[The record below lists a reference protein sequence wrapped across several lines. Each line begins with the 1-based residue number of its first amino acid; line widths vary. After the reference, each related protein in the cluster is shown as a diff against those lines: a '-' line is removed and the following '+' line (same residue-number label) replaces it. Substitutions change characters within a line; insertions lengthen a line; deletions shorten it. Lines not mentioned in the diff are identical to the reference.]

1 MINLSDRLASGDT
14 LYGTFLGLGSALAAE
29 ACALAGF
36 DWLLT
41 DLEHGGGDES
51 ELLPQQL
58 AADAHGVPML
68 VRVESTH
75 RIRAGHALDLGAAGV
90 MFPGI
95 ESADQATQA
104 MRHLRYPPDGD
115 RGVATYNRAYGFG
128 LHPER
133 LATANER
140 VLGVVQIES
149 RHAVERAEE
158 IAKVP
163 GIHVLFIGPR
173 DLSHDL
179 GVPGDTSAPVFQ
191 DALKRVLAA
200 AEDAGLAAGIL
211 APDAQTA
218 RSYADQALSALHRH
232 RLRRHPARPG
242 RQTRRRPRPPH
253 RSTRLRRISTEAATR
268 TGCGGRCRP
277 EVGDRAR
284 PLAAAPWAAGPAG
297 SAYRQHMRD
306 RDRPRADLRALLERV

>member
-1 MINLSDRLASGDT
+1 MTPLSERLASGDT

-75 RIRAGHALDLGAAGV
+75 RIRAGHALDLGAAGI

-95 ESADQATQA
+95 ESPAQAEQA
-104 MRHLRYPPDGD
+104 IRHLNYPPDGD

-133 LATANER
+133 LETANER
-140 VLGVVQIES
+140 ILGIVQIES
-149 RHAVERAEE
+149 RQAVTQVEQ
-158 IAKVP
+158 IAAVP
-163 GIHVLFIGPR
+163 GIDVLFIGPR

-179 GVPGDTSAPVFQ
+179 GVPGDTAAPAFQ
-191 DALKRVLAA
+191 DALTRVVAA
-200 AEDAGLAAGIL
+200 ADEAGVAAGIL
-211 APDAQTA
+211 APEAQTA
-218 RSYADQALSALHRH
+218 RHYAAQGLRFIGIGSDATLLALAGKHAVDSVHA
-232 RLRRHPARPG
+232 
-242 RQTRRRPRPPH
+242 TPH
-253 RSTRLRRISTEAATR
+253 ATS
-268 TGCGGRCRP
+268 P
-277 EVGDRAR
+277 M
-284 PLAAAPWAAGPAG
+284 L
-297 SAYRQHMRD
+297 
-306 RDRPRADLRALLERV
+306 RPRAHAESLACPSGSPARRGR

>member
-1 MINLSDRLASGDT
+1 MTDLSGRLASGDT

-58 AADAHGVPML
+58 AADAHAVPML

-75 RIRAGHALDLGAAGV
+75 RIRAGHALDLGAAGI

-95 ESADQATQA
+95 ESADQAVQA

-133 LATANER
+133 LETANER
-140 VLGVVQIES
+140 VLGIVQIES
-149 RHAVERAEE
+149 RHAVERVEE
-158 IAKVP
+158 ITKVP

-179 GVPGDTSAPVFQ
+179 GVPGNTSAPTFQ
-191 DALKRVLAA
+191 DALQRVLTAA
-200 AEDAGLAAGIL
+200 DAAGLAAGIL
-211 APDAQTA
+211 APDTETA
-218 RSYADQALSALHRH
+218 RRYANQG
-232 RLRRHPARPG
+232 LRFIGIGSDATLLAR
-242 RQTRRRPRPPH
+242 
-253 RSTRLRRISTEAATR
+253 AAKHA
-268 TGCGGRCRP
+268 
-277 EVGDRAR
+277 VDRVR
-284 PLAAAPWAAGPAG
+284 GTHAPDSP
-297 SAYRQHMRD
+297 
-306 RDRPRADLRALLERV
+306 

>member
-1 MINLSDRLASGDT
+1 MTDLSNRLASGDT

-75 RIRAGHALDLGAAGV
+75 RIRAGHALDLGAAGI

-95 ESADQATQA
+95 ESRGPGHAGHPTPPLPPDRGSRR
-104 MRHLRYPPDGD
+104 RHLQPRLRLRPAPRTTRD
-115 RGVATYNRAYGFG
+115 R
-128 LHPER
+128 
-133 LATANER
+133 
-140 VLGVVQIES
+140 
-149 RHAVERAEE
+149 ERARPRHRPDR
-158 IAKVP
+158 KPTGRRTGRTRSPTVP

-179 GVPGDTSAPVFQ
+179 GVPGDTSGPGVPGRAEARPVRRRRGRPRRRNPRTRRRDRAPI
-191 DALKRVLAA
+191 RRP
-200 AEDAGLAAGIL
+200 G
-211 APDAQTA
+211 
-218 RSYADQALSALHRH
+218 SALHRH
-232 RLRRHPARPG
+232 RLGRDPAGPRRQTGRRPG
-242 RQTRRRPRPPH
+242 PRPRCTARSAALIEVRGLLPCPPTRPRPGF
-253 RSTRLRRISTEAATR
+253 T
-268 TGCGGRCRP
+268 
-277 EVGDRAR
+277 
-284 PLAAAPWAAGPAG
+284 
-297 SAYRQHMRD
+297 
-306 RDRPRADLRALLERV
+306 RPRW

>member
-1 MINLSDRLASGDT
+1 MTDLAQRLAAGDT

-51 ELLPQQL
+51 ELLHQQL
-58 AADAHGVPML
+58 AADAHAVPMF

-75 RIRAGHALDLGAAGV
+75 RIRAGHALDLGAAGI

-95 ESADQATQA
+95 ESAEQATQA
-104 MRHLRYPPDGD
+104 TRHLRYPPDGD

-133 LATANER
+133 LLTANER
-140 VLGVVQIES
+140 VLGIVQIES
-149 RHAVERAEE
+149 RNAVERVED
-158 IAKVP
+158 IAKVS

-191 DALKRVLAA
+191 DALRRVRDAA
-200 AEDAGLAAGIL
+200 DDAGLAAGIL
-211 APDAQTA
+211 APDAETA
-218 RSYADQALSALHRH
+218 RRYAGLGLRFIGIGSDATLLALAGRH
-232 RLRRHPARPG
+232 AVDCIRAG
-242 RQTRRRPRPPH
+242 R
-253 RSTRLRRISTEAATR
+253 
-268 TGCGGRCRP
+268 
-277 EVGDRAR
+277 
-284 PLAAAPWAAGPAG
+284 
-297 SAYRQHMRD
+297 
-306 RDRPRADLRALLERV
+306 

>member
-1 MINLSDRLASGDT
+1 MINLSGRLASGDT

-104 MRHLRYPPDGD
+104 MRHLRYP
-115 RGVATYNRAYGFG
+115 VAT
-128 LHPER
+128 
-133 LATANER
+133 
-140 VLGVVQIES
+140 
-149 RHAVERAEE
+149 
-158 IAKVP
+158 
-163 GIHVLFIGPR
+163 PR
-173 DLSHDL
+173 S
-179 GVPGDTSAPVFQ
+179 P
-191 DALKRVLAA
+191 LAA

-211 APDAQTA
+211 APDAETA
-218 RSYADQALSALHRH
+218 RSYADRGLRFIGIGSDATLLALAG
-232 RLRRHPARPG
+232 RRAVDCVR
-242 RQTRRRPRPPH
+242 
-253 RSTRLRRISTEAATR
+253 A
-268 TGCGGRCRP
+268 GG
-277 EVGDRAR
+277 
-284 PLAAAPWAAGPAG
+284 
-297 SAYRQHMRD
+297 S
-306 RDRPRADLRALLERV
+306 

>member
-1 MINLSDRLASGDT
+1 MINLSGRLASGDT

-75 RIRAGHALDLGAAGV
+75 RIRAGHALDLGAAGI

-95 ESADQATQA
+95 ESRTRPPGHPAPPLPPGRGPRR
-104 MRHLRYPPDGD
+104 RHLQPRLRVRP
-115 RGVATYNRAYGFG
+115 A
-128 LHPER
+128 PER
-133 LATANER
+133 LDTANER

-158 IAKVP
+158 IAEVP

-179 GVPGDTSAPVFQ
+179 GVPGDTSAPAFQ

-211 APDAQTA
+211 APDAETA
-218 RSYADQALSALHRH
+218 RSYADRGLRFIGIGSDATLLALAG
-232 RLRRHPARPG
+232 RRAVDSVHD
-242 RQTRRRPRPPH
+242 RRR
-253 RSTRLRRISTEAATR
+253 T
-268 TGCGGRCRP
+268 
-277 EVGDRAR
+277 
-284 PLAAAPWAAGPAG
+284 
-297 SAYRQHMRD
+297 
-306 RDRPRADLRALLERV
+306 